1 MPLVARTR
9 NVHTHNQMEHN
20 KMNNGQYGSF
30 FRRLILVA
38 MVLFAAVGVRAE
50 SETIDENFVIASV
63 LIAEPGG
70 VLYSNAGHVT
80 LRLQCPDH
88 QLDYV
93 FSYESENVSQKVLTF
108 LAGNLKMGM
117 FAIPTA
123 EYLESYRKE
132 QRGVK
137 EYVLNMPINAKR
149 NLWRVCDNHML
160 EGANLPYDYIN
171 RGCAYSTLRILQE
184 GLDTIPIQFGP
195 WPEKFKTL
203 NRRELAAMQLVD
215 YPWTTCFMH
224 FVCNGAVNKNDC
236 TNEEKVVVP
245 VDLIE
250 VLSCAKVQGKP
261 FMSSSPT
268 QLLPPGPERQKPW
281 FTPTLLAGIL
291 LLLTIVASLCKKSV
305 MDYVLLF
312 IQSVLGI
319 VTVYLMLFSNLVCT
333 EFSCLIIPFNPLP
346 LLLWKWRGK
355 WALPYAIVIALWMVV
370 VLLWPHSLTDTSFI
384 LLSLALIVSY
394 VKMFIE
400 NKTK

>member
-1 MPLVARTR
+1 MQKTSGKANSRCT
-9 NVHTHNQMEHN
+9 TDCC
-20 KMNNGQYGSF
+20 
-30 FRRLILVA
+30 A
-38 MVLFAAVGVRAE
+38 MLKLLFSVIALFIFIVVPAQE
-50 SETIDENFVIASV
+50 IEQNSDTIDENFVIASV
-63 LIAEPGG
+63 LLAEPGTAI
-70 VLYSNAGHVT
+70 YSNVGHVT
-80 LRLQCPDH
+80 IRLQCPDH

-137 EYVLNMPINAKR
+137 EYVLNMPIEAKR

-250 VLSCAKVQGKP
+250 VLSCAKVQGKL

-281 FTPTLLAGIL
+281 FTPTLLAAIL

-394 VKMFIE
+394 VKIFIE
-400 NKTK
+400 NKKK

>member
-1 MPLVARTR
+1 MRLVMA
-9 NVHTHNQMEHN
+9 VYMLLL
-20 KMNNGQYGSF
+20 SF
-30 FRRLILVA
+30 AEQASAKDVA
-38 MVLFAAVGVRAE
+38 PV
-50 SETIDENFVIASV
+50 DENFVIASV
-63 LIAEPGG
+63 LLAEPGG

-80 LRLQCPDH
+80 IRLQCPDH

-123 EYLESYRKE
+123 EYLEPYRQE

-137 EYVLNMPINAKR
+137 EYVLNMPIEAKR

-195 WPEKFKTL
+195 WPEKFKTM

-224 FVCNGAVNKNDC
+224 LVCNGAVNKNDC

-250 VLSCAKVQGKP
+250 VLSRATVQGKP
-261 FMSSSPT
+261 FMSSSPA
-268 QLLPPGPERQKPW
+268 QLLPPGPERQKSW
-281 FTPTLLAGIL
+281 FTPTLLAAIL

-400 NKTK
+400 NKKK

>member
-1 MPLVARTR
+1 MIRMRGENIIGRMRLVMA
-9 NVHTHNQMEHN
+9 VYMLLL
-20 KMNNGQYGSF
+20 SF
-30 FRRLILVA
+30 AVQASAKDVA
-38 MVLFAAVGVRAE
+38 PV
-50 SETIDENFVIASV
+50 DENFVIASV
-63 LIAEPGG
+63 LLAEPGG

-80 LRLQCPDH
+80 IRLQCPDH

-93 FSYESENVSQKVLTF
+93 FSYESENVSKKILSF
-108 LAGNLKMGM
+108 FAGKLKMGM

-123 EYLESYRKE
+123 EYLEPYRQE
-132 QRGVK
+132 HRGVK
-137 EYVLNMPINAKR
+137 EYVLNMPIEAKR

-160 EGANLPYDYIN
+160 EGPNLPYDYIN

-195 WPEKFKTL
+195 WPEKFKTM

-224 FVCNGAVNKNDC
+224 LVCNGAVNKNDC

-250 VLSCAKVQGKP
+250 VLSRATVQGKP

-268 QLLPPGPERQKPW
+268 QLLPPGPEWQKTW
-281 FTPTLLAGIL
+281 FTPTLLAAIL

-305 MDYVLLF
+305 MDYVLLALQT
-312 IQSVLGI
+312 ILGLI
-319 VTVYLMLFSNLVCT
+319 TIYLVFFSDLVCT
-333 EFSCLIIPFNPLP
+333 ESSCLIVPFNALP
-346 LLLWKWRGK
+346 LLFWKWRRC
-355 WALPYAIVIALWMVV
+355 WALPYAIAIALWIVV
-370 VLLWPHSLTDTSFI
+370 ILLWPHSLTDTSFI

-394 VKMFIE
+394 VKIFIE
-400 NKTK
+400 NKKK

>member
-20 KMNNGQYGSF
+20 KMNNWQYGSF

-123 EYLESYRKE
+123 EYLEPYRQE

-137 EYVLNMPINAKR
+137 EYVLNMPIEAKR

-203 NRRELAAMQLVD
+203 NRRELTALQMKD
-215 YPWTTCFMH
+215 YPWSWAFLNL
-224 FVCNGAVNKNDC
+224 VCNGEINEYC
-236 TNEEKVVVP
+236 TKVEKIIMP
-245 VDLIE
+245 ADLIE
-250 VLSCAKVQGKP
+250 VLSRAKVQGKP

-305 MDYVLLF
+305 MDYVLLALQT
-312 IQSVLGI
+312 ILGLI
-319 VTVYLMLFSNLVCT
+319 TIYLVFFSDLVCT
-333 EFSCLIIPFNPLP
+333 ESSCLIVPFNVLP
-346 LLLWKWRGK
+346 LLLWKWRRW
-355 WALPYAIVIALWMVV
+355 WALPYAIAIALWMVV

-394 VKMFIE
+394 VKIFIE

>member
-1 MPLVARTR
+1 
-9 NVHTHNQMEHN
+9 
-20 KMNNGQYGSF
+20 
-30 FRRLILVA
+30 

-50 SETIDENFVIASV
+50 GETIDENFVIASV

-137 EYVLNMPINAKR
+137 EYVLNMPIEAKR

-184 GLDTIPIQFGP
+184 GLDTILIQFGP

-281 FTPTLLAGIL
+281 FTPTLLAAIL

-394 VKMFIE
+394 VKIFIE
-400 NKTK
+400 NKKK